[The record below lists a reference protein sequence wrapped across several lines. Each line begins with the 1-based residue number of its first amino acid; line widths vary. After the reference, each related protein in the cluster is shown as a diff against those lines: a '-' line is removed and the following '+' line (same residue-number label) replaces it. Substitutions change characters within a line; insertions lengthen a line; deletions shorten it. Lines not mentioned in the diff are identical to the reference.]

1 MPIPDASARIPS
13 LRWLNTLV
21 VVTLMTVTVAIAYLG
36 YYYVGAGNRS
46 QVTWFAPE
54 LDCRPLEERCFTALG
69 RFGEMQTQW
78 DYQKGQLSV
87 EMVLSGLQ
95 AEQVRMQL
103 EETGSRWR
111 QAAMTLDAVSAGHY
125 RGTFDIPLCEND
137 THRARGSLVVTTP
150 RGLLGSWYDLSLPC
164 H

>member
-1 MPIPDASARIPS
+1 MPIPDSSARIPS

-54 LDCRPLEERCFTALG
+54 LDCRPLDERCFTALG

-87 EMVLSGLQ
+87 EMVLTGLK
-95 AEQVRMQL
+95 AEKVKMQL

-125 RGTFDIPLCEND
+125 RGTFDIPLCETN

>member
-1 MPIPDASARIPS
+1 MPIPDSSSQHAS

-21 VVTLMTVTVAIAYLG
+21 VVTLITVTVAIAYLG

-54 LDCRPLEERCFTALG
+54 LGCRPLDERCFTALG

-78 DYQKGQLSV
+78 HYQNGQLSV
-87 EMVLSGLQ
+87 EMGLGGLS
-95 AEQVRMQL
+95 ARQVTMQL

-111 QAAMTLDAVSAGHY
+111 QAAVTLEAVSPGHY
-125 RGTFDIPLCEND
+125 RGTFDMPLCRSD
-137 THRARGSLVVTTP
+137 AHRARGSLVVSTA

-164 H
+164 K